1 MIIALCAS
9 ATLAAHAASSP
20 NAPTDTCALDYQ
32 IEGKWNDTPRRF
44 DVRMN
49 FDVDAK
55 GEATLLGP
63 KSWGGVEDFDKTII
77 AVRVLGDGVSLQ
89 FVESNQW
96 QINQSASVGK
106 RVTVRYRIVNG
117 VATIDE
123 DTPIY
128 QPNFHRNALGK
139 SHFQLIGHG
148 ALVGPRHLANSCNRV
163 TCITF
168 SGLPDG

>member
-77 AVRVLGDGVSLQ
+77 AVRVLGDGVSL
-89 FVESNQW
+89 
-96 QINQSASVGK
+96 
-106 RVTVRYRIVNG
+106 
-117 VATIDE
+117 
-123 DTPIY
+123 
-128 QPNFHRNALGK
+128 
-139 SHFQLIGHG
+139 
-148 ALVGPRHLANSCNRV
+148 
-163 TCITF
+163 
-168 SGLPDG
+168 